1 MFDCIHNR
9 TGLLSIFDLTVT
21 NTTSSVSFTVNT
33 LPIAS
38 TVIPSACEYDS
49 MVFSSSL
56 DCLVLFNRF
65 FRVSETSESTR
76 KGLLLV
82 YTSQLQLR
90 AMIPQEQIL
99 DVVISIYGI
108 LVICSH
114 KVIKYDFCGHF
125 VKAVE
130 TKHDM

>member
-1 MFDCIHNR
+1 MSDCMNDR
-9 TGLLSIFDLTVT
+9 NGLLSIFDLTVI
-21 NTTSSVSFTVNT
+21 NTTSSISFTMNT
-33 LPIAS
+33 LPVAS

-65 FRVSETSESTR
+65 FTISETSESTH
-76 KGLLLV
+76 KALLLV

-90 AMIPQEQIL
+90 AMIPQEQII

-108 LVICSH
+108 LVISSH
-114 KVIKYDFCGHF
+114 KVMKYDFCGHF